1 LPTSIIRSIDPIDE
15 IFCQTGDLIVM
26 PEANSIDKLRFVLGD
41 KYEIVKRIASGGMGE
56 IYLGIHRVL
65 GKKRAIKV
73 IHQSVEKEKDIRQRF
88 LQEAKLAASIDHPG
102 IIQIMDFGSHDDF
115 DYLIMPYIEGATL
128 QEEMEKGPFDLD
140 AALDR
145 MMAMTDALAHA
156 HRQNIIHRDIKPSN
170 FMIDADG
177 RIILTDFGISK
188 NLGDPNLTATNMILG
203 SPKFMSPEQISG
215 KPVDRRSDLYSLG
228 LIFYQMVTGRYPF
241 ESADI
246 ASLAYKQVNEHPP
259 SPFQMNAR
267 VPGPLSDII
276 ARLLEKNPDARY
288 PGGDDLLKDLT
299 LLKQRG
305 LPQAGEQAAGDS
317 KSFEEMATRVV
328 SRDRTGV
335 AGGAAGDASGP
346 FPFRSPA
353 AGTGK
358 KRKAARLFLAAGFFI
373 ICLVVVFFAVDPL
386 KRHVAKLVFKKET
399 LPVLRAKAD
408 REEAFLKGFKSHAGP
423 LMAADVRELGRLSVC
438 VKEGSDGQSQTLP
451 DLRRFLA
458 AIPFVRLDGK
468 RGCDVLIDAVHTPS
482 SGALAIASNL
492 YDCPGECSEQF
503 IITDSG
509 GIPFDRIESF
519 LTRNYC
525 FNLFQSL
532 HLISADTGSP
542 AMRLD
547 IPGKTENVFAVGEQ
561 VQFCLEPPYN
571 AHTMLLN
578 VNADGVFK
586 LFPLDRGQRAQLIKD
601 ETACTRMVQVSPPL
615 GNEMIVAIASAPA
628 GVVDEF
634 SRQFDSGMPVFS
646 WNYEASAQHSAIDL
660 SETLFR
666 QLAGQPAGSWT
677 VKSRYIH
684 VVDPN

>member
-1 LPTSIIRSIDPIDE
+1 
-15 IFCQTGDLIVM
+15 M

-65 GKKRAIKV
+65 GKKRAIKI

-145 MMAMTDALAHA
+145 MMAMTEALAHA

-241 ESADI
+241 ESPDI
-246 ASLAYKQVNEHPP
+246 ASLAYKQVNENP
-259 SPFQMNAR
+259 SPANQVNSR
-267 VPGPLSDII
+267 VPGPFSDII

-288 PGGDDLLKDLT
+288 PSGDELLRDLT
-299 LLKQRG
+299 LLKQHG
-305 LPQAGEQAAGDS
+305 LTRSEGAPENNS
-317 KSFEEMATRVV
+317 KSFSEMATRVTA
-328 SRDRTGV
+328 RDRI
-335 AGGAAGDASGP
+335 GAAGKTAHDASGT
-346 FPFRSPA
+346 FPFKAPA
-353 AGTGK
+353 AESRKIGK
-358 KRKAARLFLAAGFFI
+358 STRLLLAAGLLIF
-373 ICLVVVFFAVDPL
+373 CLVVVFVAVAPV
-386 KRHVAKLVFKKET
+386 KRHVTGIFIKKET
-399 LPVLRAKAD
+399 QIALRAKGA
-408 REEAFLKGFKSHAGP
+408 REEAFLKDFKRHTGP
-423 LMAADVRELGRLSVC
+423 LMAGDVRALGRLLVC
-438 VKEGSDGQSQTLP
+438 VKEDGDSQTQVAA
-451 DLRRFLA
+451 DLRRFLDA
-458 AIPFVRLDGK
+458 MPFVRLDAGS
-468 RGCDVLIDAVHTPS
+468 GCDVLIDAGHTS
-482 SGALAIASNL
+482 SPGALVIASNL
-492 YDCPGECSEQF
+492 YDCPGECSEELVV
-503 IITDSG
+503 TERG

-519 LTRNYC
+519 MARNYC
-525 FNLFQSL
+525 FNLFQFL
-532 HLISADTGSP
+532 HLISADKGSP

-571 AHTMLLN
+571 AHAMLLN
-578 VNADGVFK
+578 INAEGVFK

-634 SRQFDSGMPVFS
+634 SRQFDSRMPVFS
-646 WNYEASAQHSAIDL
+646 WSFEASAPHNAIDL

-666 QLAGQPAGSWT
+666 RLARQPAGSWT
-677 VKSRYIH
+677 VKSRFIQ
-684 VVDPN
+684 VVDKN